1 MVEADAPVSAVMLQI
16 GAVRG
21 SLRSLARQ
29 LAETEIRNRLADA
42 GMSEAAPLAEEL
54 MGLLADESLRR

>member
-21 SLRSLARQ
+21 SLHSLARQ
-29 LAETEIRNRLADA
+29 LAETEIRNRLEEA
-42 GMSEAAPLAEEL
+42 GMAEAARLAGEL
-54 MGLLADESLRR
+54 VGSLAGESPRR